1 MGFAIVKSS
10 EPAKTCDVIVSSV
23 F

>member
-1 MGFAIVKSS
+1 MGFAIVKSF